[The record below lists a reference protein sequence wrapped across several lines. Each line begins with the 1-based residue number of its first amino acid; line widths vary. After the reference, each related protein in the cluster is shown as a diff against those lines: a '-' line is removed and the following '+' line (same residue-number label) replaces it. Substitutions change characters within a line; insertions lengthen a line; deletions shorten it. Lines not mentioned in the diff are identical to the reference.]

1 MKAYIQ
7 TGIRAY
13 KSAGINIL
21 GTFLNQSLTAVLEAT
36 GTGAG
41 VSTLRLEVSETQTI
55 TLDGG
60 ARFYTD
66 AGGTA
71 GESTTWEVTIGELRT
86 IYLRCPSGTSKM
98 VIPKKDKVIKW
109 GNNSIDGWT
118 SSTDAA
124 KITIEVGKLALTMLR
139 ITGISTLTGALPTGL
154 TFLYLYGN
162 LINWTYSGALPTGL
176 TYVYLSGNQLNW
188 TYSGA
193 LPTGL
198 TYLYLYGNLINWTYS
213 GALPTGLTYVYLS
226 GNQLNWTYSGA
237 LPTELTFLRLSGN
250 QLNWTYSG
258 ALPTGL
264 SILNLSG
271 SLLNW
276 TYSGALPTELT
287 FLYLN
292 GSLINWT
299 YSGALPTGLTYLRLI
314 GSLLNWTYSGA
325 LPTGLTYLSLYGNL
339 LNWTY
344 NQITGTANFVNFS
357 LLNYRDTKMSSADM
371 VILLDSLRT
380 KTGTFP
386 ATVTIN
392 DYADYASPP
401 VEVVAAVDALKT
413 AKSITTVNLGA

>member
-176 TYVYLSGNQLNW
+176 
-188 TYSGA
+188 
-193 LPTGL
+193 
-198 TYLYLYGNLINWTYS
+198 
-213 GALPTGLTYVYLS
+213 
-226 GNQLNWTYSGA
+226 
-237 LPTELTFLRLSGN
+237 
-250 QLNWTYSG
+250 
-258 ALPTGL
+258 

-299 YSGALPTGLTYLRLI
+299 YSGALPTGLTTLYLL
-314 GSLLNWTYSGA
+314 
-325 LPTGLTYLSLYGNL
+325 GNQ

-344 NQITGTANFVNFS
+344 NQIKGTANFSNFS
-357 LLNYRDTKMSSADM
+357 IYNYRDTKMSSADM
-371 VILLDSLRT
+371 VTLLDSMRT

-401 VEVVAAVDALKT
+401 AEVVAAVDALKT

>member
-21 GTFLNQSLTAVLEAT
+21 GTFLNQSLTAILEAT

-55 TLDGG
+55 TLDGT
-60 ARFYTD
+60 AKFYTD

-71 GESTTWEVTIGELRT
+71 GESTTWEVTSGELRT
-86 IYLRCPSGTSKM
+86 IYLRCPSGTSNM

-109 GNNSIDGWT
+109 GDNITDGWVF
-118 SSTDAA
+118 STNAA
-124 KITIEVGKLALTMLR
+124 KITIEVGKLALTMLK
-139 ITGISTLTGALPTGL
+139 ITGISTLTG
-154 TFLYLYGN
+154 
-162 LINWTYSGALPTGL
+162 S
-176 TYVYLSGNQLNW
+176 
-188 TYSGA
+188 

-198 TYLYLYGNLINWTYS
+198 TYLYLGGN
-213 GALPTGLTYVYLS
+213 
-226 GNQLNWTYSGA
+226 
-237 LPTELTFLRLSGN
+237 
-250 QLNWTYSG
+250 
-258 ALPTGL
+258 
-264 SILNLSG
+264 
-271 SLLNW
+271 LLNW
-276 TYSGALPTELT
+276 TYSGSLPTGLT
-287 FLYLN
+287 YLN
-292 GSLINWT
+292 LSGSLINWT

-314 GSLLNWTYSGA
+314 GSLLNWTYSGALPTGLTYLSLYGNLLNWTYSGALPTGLTYLYLSGSLLNWTYSGALPTGLTYLYLSGSLLNWTYSGALPTGLTYLSLYGNLLNWTYSGALPTGLTTLVFSGSLLNWTYSGA